1 MRVLGID
8 HGTSTTGWGLLD
20 VTMDSEG
27 TLSFKHIEHG
37 LIWKPKDMSYPY
49 YMKYMVQ
56 ALRDKLAE
64 LHPEYV
70 ALEAPKDNRGFKA
83 TQVLTELLGSIKTM
97 CMETGYGFCEI
108 PPSTMKKIVTGYGWS
123 NKEEVARAAAE
134 TLGLQFEDIVAVEYY
149 KSGAKAGQVKKLLL
163 DGTDAL
169 GLALSLVPYTKD
181 HGGLDYNPKRG

>member
-8 HGTSTTGWGLLD
+8 HGTSTSGWGLIDVSLD
-20 VTMDSEG
+20 SNKELVFRYLD
-27 TLSFKHIEHG
+27 HG
-37 LIWKPKDMSYPY
+37 LLHKPKGSEYPY
-49 YMKYMVQ
+49 NMKYMVQ
-56 ALRDKLAE
+56 TIRDKLAE
-64 LHPEYV
+64 LHPDYV

-83 TQVLTELLGSIKTM
+83 TQVLTELLGSIKTL

-134 TLGLQFEDIVAVEYY
+134 KLGLQFEDIVTAEYY
-149 KSGAKAGQVKKLLL
+149 KSGAKEGQIKKLLL

-169 GLALSLVPYTKD
+169 GLAMALVPYTNS